1 MNCQQIL
8 VDRLV
13 NYQSGREMNM
23 ENRLEVKEWE
33 AEETFAVN
41 PQTVVAFGWQN
52 APAPARVSEK
62 FENLQEKLAN
72 ELALRYATV
81 RPQFVRQVVNEAAA
95 LAASAGFADLF
106 LPVLAEEK
114 VNFASNWQTRQR
126 LIQERP
132 LLLAA

>member
-1 MNCQQIL
+1 MNCKQIL

-23 ENRLEVKEWE
+23 KNRLEVKEWE

-41 PQTVVAFGWQN
+41 PQTVVAFGRQN
-52 APAPARVSEK
+52 AMARGSEK
-62 FENLQEKLAN
+62 FENLQERLAN

-114 VNFASNWQTRQR
+114 VNLASKWQTRQR